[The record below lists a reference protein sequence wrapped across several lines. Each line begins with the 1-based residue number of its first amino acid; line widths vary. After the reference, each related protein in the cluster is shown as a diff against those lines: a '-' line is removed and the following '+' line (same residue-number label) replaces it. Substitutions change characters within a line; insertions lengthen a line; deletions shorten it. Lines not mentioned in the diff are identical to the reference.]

1 MQDGSSSCRQR
12 NVMQAQFTESRV
24 KEGASV
30 LLPSSKSLSHRALI
44 TASLAEGVSHISGIV
59 FSKDI
64 EATIRCMELL
74 GAEFKTD
81 GNEIEVIGTGRNFHY
96 SKEVADCGESG
107 STLRFLIPLF
117 ALLDKEVRLT
127 GHGKLMERPQ
137 TVYEELFAEN
147 GLLFEKKEDILHVHG
162 PLKGGEYTVRGDISS
177 QFVTGLM
184 LALPLCE
191 EDSVI
196 HILPPFESRS
206 YVNLTMDALIRAGI
220 EETMDELTIHIPGN
234 QTYHCFDTRVEG
246 DDSQMAFFAE
256 MAMVHNSSVT
266 VNNVSHTSHQGDHV
280 ILELFEKFGGK
291 VAETEDGY
299 CFTGKEGKAIEADL
313 SDCPDLGPTL
323 FALATC
329 VEGTSVFHGCGR
341 LRIKESDRIACMEEE
356 LKKFGCDISSKGDT
370 VYVTGGRKLH
380 GNVTL
385 NGHNDHRIVM
395 ALSVLASLCEG
406 VTMEGVEAVSKSY
419 PGFFED
425 FEACGLKVNLHD

>member
-1 MQDGSSSCRQR
+1 
-12 NVMQAQFTESRV
+12 MQARFTESRIR
-24 KEGASV
+24 EGASV
-30 LLPSSKSLSHRALI
+30 TLPSSKSLSHRALI
-44 TASLAEGVSHISGIV
+44 TASLAEGVSHISGVV

-64 EATIRCMELL
+64 EATVRCMKLL

-81 GNEIEVIGTGRNFHY
+81 GNEIEVKGTGRNFHY
-96 SKEVADCGESG
+96 SEEIADCGESG
-107 STLRFLIPLF
+107 STLRFLIPVF
-117 ALLDKEVRLT
+117 GLLNEEVRLT

-137 TVYEELFAEN
+137 TVYEKLFREN
-147 GLLFEKKEDILHVHG
+147 GLLFDKKDEILHIQG
-162 PLKGGEYTVRGDISS
+162 PLKGGEYTIRGDISS

-206 YVNLTMDALIRAGI
+206 YVNLTMDALERAGI
-220 EETMDELTIHIPGN
+220 QETMDGLTIQIPGN
-234 QTYHCFDTRVEG
+234 QTYRCFDTKVEG

-256 MAMVHNSSVT
+256 MAMIHRTSVW
-266 VNNVSHTSHQGDHV
+266 VNNVSHQSHQGDHV
-280 ILELFEKFGGK
+280 ILEMFEKFGGEVK
-291 VAETEDGY
+291 ETEEGY
-299 CFTGKEGKAIEADL
+299 CFTGNTGKAIEADL
-313 SDCPDLGPTL
+313 SDCPDLGPAL

-329 VEGTSVFHGCGR
+329 VEGASVFHGCGR

-356 LKKFGCDISSKGDT
+356 LRKLGCEISSEGDT
-370 VYVTGGRKLH
+370 VYVTGGSKLH

-406 VTMEGVEAVSKSY
+406 VVMEGAEAVSKSY
-419 PGFFED
+419 PGFFD
-425 FEACGLKVNLHD
+425 DYASCGLKVDLHD